1 LAWFPRDLAA
11 GVLVVAVAIPLSM
24 GMAEVAGMPPIAG
37 LYSCVF
43 PLVAYALLGSSK
55 QLVISLD
62 ASTAA
67 MVALAVAPVAGGDP
81 IRYAALAGLVA
92 LLVGLILVLAGSMRL
107 GFVANLLTR
116 PVLIGYQAGL
126 ALVVVVSQL
135 PRLLGIAVEKDATLP
150 RTIEI
155 IGRLDDSSI
164 QTLAV
169 GVACLA
175 LVAFTF
181 VWKPGVPAA
190 LFAIVGAT
198 LLVELFGPA
207 LADVDV
213 LGEVPAGLPPL
224 RVPTFRAADVTAL
237 LPISAAIAVL
247 AAADTI
253 VSSRAFAR
261 RGGYEVDAN
270 RDLIG
275 LGAANLASGLSG
287 GITTSASAAR
297 TAVVEMVGGRSQL
310 ASVSAAAVMVAV
322 LLFLTQPL
330 EKVPKAALAAVVI
343 GAVIR
348 LIEVGSLRSLWKTRR
363 IEFVIAIA
371 TTSAAVAIGLL
382 EGIAAGV
389 ALSVGD
395 SLIRVIRRRF
405 SSTRGRVDRAV
416 DAALGETVPPAS
428 IRPPRASDR
437 AAS

>member
-1 LAWFPRDLAA
+1 
-11 GVLVVAVAIPLSM
+11 M
-24 GMAEVAGMPPIAG
+24 
-37 LYSCVF
+37 
-43 PLVAYALLGSSK
+43 
-55 QLVISLD
+55 
-62 ASTAA
+62 
-67 MVALAVAPVAGGDP
+67 
-81 IRYAALAGLVA
+81 
-92 LLVGLILVLAGSMRL
+92 
-107 GFVANLLTR
+107 
-116 PVLIGYQAGL
+116 
-126 ALVVVVSQL
+126 VVVSQL

-155 IGRLDDSSI
+155 VGRLDDSSI

-175 LVAFTF
+175 LVALTV

-198 LLVELFGPA
+198 LLVELVGPA

-213 LGEVPAGLPPL
+213 LGQVPAGLPPL

-348 LIEVGSLRSLWKTRR
+348 LIEVGSLRSLWKT
-363 IEFVIAIA
+363 
-371 TTSAAVAIGLL
+371 G
-382 EGIAAGV
+382 G
-389 ALSVGD
+389 
-395 SLIRVIRRRF
+395 
-405 SSTRGRVDRAV
+405 SSSSSRS
-416 DAALGETVPPAS
+416 P
-428 IRPPRASDR
+428 RPRLPWRSGCSRAS
-437 AAS
+437 